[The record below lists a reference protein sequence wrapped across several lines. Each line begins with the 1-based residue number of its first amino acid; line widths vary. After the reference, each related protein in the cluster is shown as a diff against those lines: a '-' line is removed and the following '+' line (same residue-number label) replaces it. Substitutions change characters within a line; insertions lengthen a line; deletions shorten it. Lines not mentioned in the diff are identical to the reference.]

1 MNKEQIVEKLLPIVR
16 DVFGDKE
23 LIITD
28 SMSADTVDGWTSLSF
43 MQLLARIEESFGFKF
58 KIFDLVSIQNMG
70 DLLAAIANKL

>member
-1 MNKEQIVEKLLPIVR
+1 
-16 DVFGDKE
+16 
-23 LIITD
+23 
-28 SMSADTVDGWTSLSF
+28 MSADTVDGWTSLSF